1 MTILKGRPVLR
12 GVASGTALVTRMPI
26 NITASLT
33 KLANLLKSKR
43 SQIQDRH
50 HELFKKHIKGTVL
63 VFPETI
69 GSTYAGMVFLDL
81 IFQKQ
86 APSGIIVK
94 KADSLLV
101 SGSILAEVWFGKG
114 IPIVEY
120 EPDDLFEKVRDGSR
134 VKVDGNTG
142 EITIL

>member
-1 MTILKGRPVLR
+1 MTILKGRPVLK
-12 GVASGTALVTRMPI
+12 GMASGTALVTRMPI
-26 NITASLT
+26 NITASFT
-33 KLANLLKSKR
+33 KLANLTRGKR

-50 HELFKKHIKGTVL
+50 HELFKKRIKGTVL

-101 SGSILAEVWFGKG
+101 SGAILSDVWFGKG

-120 EPDDLFEKVRDGSR
+120 EPDDLFDKIHDGSR
-134 VKVDGNTG
+134 VKIDGNTG